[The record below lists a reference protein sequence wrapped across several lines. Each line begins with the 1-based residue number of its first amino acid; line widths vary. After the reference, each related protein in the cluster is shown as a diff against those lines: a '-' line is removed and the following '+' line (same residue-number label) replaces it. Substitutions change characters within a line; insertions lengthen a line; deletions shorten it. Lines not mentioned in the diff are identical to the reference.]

1 MTKSQYL
8 TELEKRLGAL
18 GREER
23 AELLAD
29 YEAHFESGR
38 AAGKTDE
45 EIARRLGP
53 PQLVAR
59 EILYQLSVDRARSEP
74 TLRRIAGAVFAGIG
88 LGVMQ
93 VMVLLVPFL
102 CGLLVLAGLF
112 AASVYLVASPV
123 LFLLQ
128 DGGAAGFLWMLPLLA
143 GLVGVG
149 LILWVAAVK
158 GSSLLGKWMLG
169 ILQTNVESIRRKLA

>member
-1 MTKSQYL
+1 
-8 TELEKRLGAL
+8 
-18 GREER
+18 
-23 AELLAD
+23 
-29 YEAHFESGR
+29 
-38 AAGKTDE
+38 
-45 EIARRLGP
+45 
-53 PQLVAR
+53 
-59 EILYQLSVDRARSEP
+59 
-74 TLRRIAGAVFAGIG
+74 
-88 LGVMQ
+88 MQ